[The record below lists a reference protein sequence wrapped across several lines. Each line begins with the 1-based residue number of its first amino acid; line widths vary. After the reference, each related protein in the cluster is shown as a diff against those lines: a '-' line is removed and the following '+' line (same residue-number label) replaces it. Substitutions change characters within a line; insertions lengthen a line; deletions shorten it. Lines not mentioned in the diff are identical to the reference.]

1 MFYSRTDTGTAIGG
15 GMLGTGT
22 VAEIAKKGADPAKDL
37 MQLDVLCGMVP
48 GYYLNLGG
56 LIAIIGV
63 LILVHS
69 AVRGWKEKKRRTE
82 RDNIIAFVI
91 TIAAVFGY
99 DLAIDAEAQSTIV
112 AGVMAVVNIVLRLD
126 TTAKITK

>member
-1 MFYSRTDTGTAIGG
+1 MLYSRTDTGTAIGG

-22 VAEIAKKGADPAKDL
+22 VAEIAKKGTDPAKDL
-37 MQLDVLCGMVP
+37 MQIDVLFGIVD

-56 LIAIIGV
+56 LIAIVGV

-82 RDNIIAFVI
+82 RDKNK
-91 TIAAVFGY
+91 
-99 DLAIDAEAQSTIV
+99 S
-112 AGVMAVVNIVLRLD
+112 
-126 TTAKITK
+126 